1 MGSKF
6 SFLAFQL
13 GEEQTVCEKKR
24 NNMHAKFRYFY
35 IILITIQQMLPTA
48 NRVKMIRGRALIF
61 QYTSL

>member
-48 NRVKMIRGRALIF
+48 N
-61 QYTSL
+61 